1 MKTFLRCMAS
11 CMMLCVASMPVSAQS
26 NGTNAG
32 TNKPT
37 VRVETIATKAGSSF
51 TVEHVEGIDPRY
63 EGLIKRLVGDGWEEP
78 FVRACFSDSHT
89 VFIPKLTVIGP
100 KKKISSKGWYTWVNT
115 AESAQAC
122 RDFMAKYGTIIQA
135 AETKYGVD
143 KEVIAALIRCET
155 QHGTVTGNYHVF
167 SAYASTALVS
177 DSEYLNRNISNGT
190 DGYGETKSGKRQA
203 ASQEEYIRARSAKK
217 SSWAYREL
225 KNLLQMEKGGHVQ
238 MLSIYG
244 SWAGAFGWGQF
255 LPSSYLSRAVDGNG
269 DTQIDLYNPDDAIF
283 SVANYLDKAGFKT
296 GNPESIKRAL
306 RNYNNSTDYVNAIY
320 GLAQRLKTTEG

>member
-1 MKTFLRCMAS
+1 MDTFLRFVTS
-11 CMMLCVASMPVSAQS
+11 CMMLYMASMPLTAQS
-26 NGTNAG
+26 SDSLS
-32 TNKPT
+32 
-37 VRVETIATKAGSSF
+37 VRVETITTKAGSSF
-51 TVEHVEGIDPRY
+51 TVEHVNGIDPRY
-63 EGLIKRLVGDGWEEP
+63 ERLIKRLVADGWDESL
-78 FVRACFSDSHT
+78 VRACFSDSRT

-100 KKKISSKGWYTWVNT
+100 KKSVNSKGWYTWVNT

-122 RDFMAKYGTIIQA
+122 REFLAKYGDIVQA

-143 KEVIAALIRCET
+143 KEVIVALLRCET

-167 SAYASTALVS
+167 SVYASTALVS
-177 DSEYLNRNISNGT
+177 DSEYLSRNINKAT
-190 DGYGETKSGKRQA
+190 AGYGNTTSGKRKA
-203 ASQEEYIRARSAKK
+203 AAQETYIRARSAKK

-225 KNLLQMEKGGHVQ
+225 TNLLKMQKAGHVE

-269 DTQIDLYNPDDAIF
+269 DTQIDLYTPDDAIF
-283 SVANYLDKAGFKT
+283 SVANYLDKAGFKS
-296 GNPESIKRAL
+296 GDAGSIKSAL

-320 GLAQRLKTTEG
+320 GLAQRLKNIEG